1 MCSISSKNFW
11 SALRRSGSENPLL
24 WSSNPVSASGAAAGA
39 SPREWAK
46 TLSRTAPPARKKI
59 SDVRFIDRTSRSQR
73 YRIKILTLR
82 SAVNPTPR
90 LFYGNRELSDS
101 SFGTGQVW
109 SRERFRKLGVRKAR
123 FLEQRRRMEYRRFV
137 SESECRASLRR
148 GY

>member
-1 MCSISSKNFW
+1 MCSTSAKNFW

-46 TLSRTAPPARKKI
+46 TLTRTAPARKKI
-59 SDVRFIDRTSRSQR
+59 SDVRFIDRSSRGQR
-73 YRIKILTLR
+73 YRIKILTLH

-101 SFGTGQVW
+101 SFGAGNVW
-109 SRERFRKLGVRKAR
+109 SRERFCKLGVRKGR
-123 FLEQRRRMEYRRFV
+123 FLSQRRRMEYRRF
-137 SESECRASLRR
+137 
-148 GY
+148 